1 MLRVLPL
8 DDPLSL
14 TTAMLLAAVLTHL
27 ERPDEAVNM
36 FEDVVPKLIRVLG
49 ECHKDTLMA
58 MFDMAFAQFILNRF
72 DDSKQTASR
81 GLLLARRVGNDYQ
94 AAQFVDTLSKL
105 GEIEE
110 HKIFAATA
118 ADEQMELRNKINRRK
133 WAKEKAADEAA
144 CLAIRVEATTEED
157 LDALMAQ
164 FGFEE
169 GDDCRGEKGEE
180 KKKSGGGSKKK
191 KKKKKGK

>member
-81 GLLLARRVGNDYQ
+81 GLLLARRVGNEE
-94 AAQFVDTLSKL
+94 AAAKFARTLSL
-105 GEIEE
+105 LEE
-110 HKIFAATA
+110 VEKDKVFAATA
-118 ADEQMELRNKINRRK
+118 SDEQEILRNKINRRK
-133 WAKEKAADEAA
+133 WAKEDAAADEAA
-144 CLAIRVEATTEED
+144 CLATRVEATTEED
-157 LDALMAQ
+157 LDALMAK

-169 GDDCRGEKGEE
+169 GDDCRGGKGE
-180 KKKSGGGSKKK
+180 KKKSGGAKG
-191 KKKKKGK
+191 KKKKKGN